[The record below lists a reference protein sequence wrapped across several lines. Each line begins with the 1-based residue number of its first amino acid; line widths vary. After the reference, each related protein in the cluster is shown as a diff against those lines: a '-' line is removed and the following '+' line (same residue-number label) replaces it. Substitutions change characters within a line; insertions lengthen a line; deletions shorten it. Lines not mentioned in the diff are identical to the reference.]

1 MENKRDWLPQYTDLE
16 ILVIRK
22 IFEMKTNMQIG
33 HELDCSAKSIN
44 VRILNIFKKLG
55 VRSGLASK
63 NLILH
68 HFGTRHAQH
77 LEKVKNFVM
86 PPKVTWQEKK
96 LNAQEE
102 NNQHNA
108 LKIKF
113 ILDNDILKV
122 YTQEHLSSVNNSY
135 LEKIY
140 RIVLKEIQL
149 REENELNLQI
159 LNQACPVLPCGPDQH
174 NGISYHKIISTDHK
188 RILLLF
194 PKQENH
200 KYKHEDGRSE

>member
-1 MENKRDWLPQYTDLE
+1 MNAPHTPRDWLPQYTDLE
-16 ILVIRK
+16 IMVIRG
-22 IFEMKTNMQIG
+22 IFELKTNMQIG
-33 HELDCSAKSIN
+33 HDLDLSSKSIN
-44 VRILNIFKKLG
+44 IKILNIFKKLG

-68 HFGTRHAQH
+68 HFGTRHAAYLPH
-77 LEKVKNFVM
+77 IKNFVM
-86 PPKVTWQEKK
+86 PPKITWQEKK
-96 LNAQEE
+96 LNTQEE

-149 REENELNLQI
+149 REENELNLKELTENMPMLPVGYPYTQNPQI
-159 LNQACPVLPCGPDQH
+159 SKDQ
-174 NGISYHKIISTDHK
+174 K